1 MIEDL
6 FAYNKQAL
14 EVPEV
19 QDLLNRCKRV
29 EAINSQL
36 FQSIEQLKQTAETLI
51 VIAFSDRKLRDHW
64 RIKFNI
70 SKLETFDE

>member
-6 FAYNKQAL
+6 FAYNKPAL
-14 EVPEV
+14 EIPEV
-19 QDLLNRCKRV
+19 IDLLNRCKRV

-36 FQSIEQLKQTAETLI
+36 FQSIEQLKNVAETLI